1 MRQSCSTFILCLCAW
16 TSAHLSAQTSSFV
29 PVPPCRVVDTR
40 RAAGPLGGPTMQA
53 ATTRTFPVPS
63 SPCNIPANAT
73 AYSVNITLVPP
84 GSVGYITAWPTGQS
98 QPTVAALND
107 PLGIILGNSAIVP
120 AGTSGA
126 INIYATNLTDIV
138 VDITGYFI
146 SPSSS
151 TSTALGTG
159 SSNTGV
165 QNTAVGYNTLQTN
178 TGDSNT
184 AVGSY
189 SLSANS
195 SGNNNTALGASALLQ
210 NALGSSNTA
219 MGTDALSNNAVG
231 NDNTGLGF
239 AALESNSTGSNNV
252 AVGASSLWNAVSGG
266 NNVAVGDSALYD
278 DTLGSWNIAMGF
290 QAGNAIS
297 TGNYNIDI
305 GSNGTSSDSGVIRI
319 GTSGS
324 QATTYIAGIVNTTV
338 AGSTV
343 IVNSKGQLGTQTSS
357 ARFKEQIQDMG
368 AASDALFK
376 LRPVIFRYRSGVVDY
391 PGALQYGL
399 IAEEVE
405 KVYPE
410 LVLHD
415 QNKQPFALAYQELP
429 SLLLNELQ
437 KQRRTIE
444 EQQSKIA
451 EQEEELQSLAR
462 RLSALEHVGAR
473 DQK

>member
-1 MRQSCSTFILCLCAW
+1 
-16 TSAHLSAQTSSFV
+16 
-29 PVPPCRVVDTR
+29 
-40 RAAGPLGGPTMQA
+40 MQA
-53 ATTRTFPVPS
+53 GTTRTFPVPS

-84 GSVGYITAWPTGQS
+84 GYVAYVTAWPTGQS

-126 INIYATNLTDIV
+126 IDIYATNVTDIV
-138 VDITGYFI
+138 VDVTGYFI

-159 SSNTGV
+159 SSNTGI
-165 QNTAVGYNTLQTN
+165 QNTAIGYNTLQTN
-178 TGDSNT
+178 TGDSNS
-184 AVGSY
+184 AIGSY
-189 SLSANS
+189 ALSANS

-219 MGTDALSNNAVG
+219 VGTDALSNTVVG

-239 AALESNSTGSNNV
+239 AALDSNSTGSNNV
-252 AVGASSLWNAVSGG
+252 AVGASTLWNAVSGG
-266 NNVAVGDSALYD
+266 NNVAVGTSSLFA
-278 DTLGSWNIAMGF
+278 DTLGSWNIAIGY
-290 QAGNAIS
+290 QAGYAI
-297 TGNYNIDI
+297 TNGNYNIDI

-319 GTSGS
+319 GASGS

-338 AGSTV
+338 SGAPVV
-343 IVNSKGQLGTQTSS
+343 INSNGQLGTQTSS
-357 ARFKEQIQDMG
+357 ARFKEQIEDMG
-368 AASDALFK
+368 EASDALFK
-376 LRPVIFRYRSGVVDY
+376 LRPVVFRYRSGAVDL
-391 PGALQYGL
+391 PSSLQYGL

-444 EQQSKIA
+444 QQKSKLI
-451 EQEEELQSLAR
+451 EQEEELQSLSR
-462 RLSALEHVGAR
+462 RLSVLEHLGAADR
-473 DQK
+473 K